1 MKLEPL
7 GVSRIAEIL
16 LVDDNEDDV
25 FLTREAFD
33 AASLRVNLSHVDN
46 GEKCLQYLR
55 KQGAYADASTP
66 DLILLDMHMPVMDG
80 YDVLSEIVKDDKLRH
95 LPVVVLSTSYEA
107 ADIHKMYGLR
117 CNSYIT
123 KPVDFQNFV
132 RMIGQ
137 LTGYWLTVVVVPDHL
152 GAVADKP

>member
-7 GVSRIAEIL
+7 ASTRIAEIL

-33 AASLRVNLSHVDN
+33 AASLRVNLHHVDN

-55 KQGAYADASTP
+55 KQGVYADVPMP

-80 YDVLSEIVKDDKLRH
+80 HEVLSEIVKDEKLCH
-95 LPVVVLSTSYEA
+95 LPVVVLTTSYEA
-107 ADIHKMYGLR
+107 ADVQKMYGLR

-123 KPVDFQNFV
+123 KPVDFESFV
-132 RMIGQ
+132 KVISQ
-137 LTGYWLTVVVVPDHL
+137 LAGYWLTVVVIPESTS
-152 GAVADKP
+152 P